1 MSKRLYNHNPLY
13 GNGLA
18 YQSATPTDVYNSSLT
33 TTGQA
38 RLLSL
43 SQDALSQD
51 AAPAVNT
58 DKVTPPSATPSWMP
72 SALGLGTLGL
82 GLASFLDQRKT
93 AGLQRDALRQ
103 NLQVSREH
111 QAARKA
117 LGASWNQGWSN

>member
-1 MSKRLYNHNPLY
+1 MNEDLYNYNPLY

-18 YQSATPTDVYNSSLT
+18 YQSATPTSAYSNSLAPTS
-33 TTGQA
+33 QA

-43 SQDALSQD
+43 SQG
-51 AAPAVNT
+51 AAPAGVPVIDT